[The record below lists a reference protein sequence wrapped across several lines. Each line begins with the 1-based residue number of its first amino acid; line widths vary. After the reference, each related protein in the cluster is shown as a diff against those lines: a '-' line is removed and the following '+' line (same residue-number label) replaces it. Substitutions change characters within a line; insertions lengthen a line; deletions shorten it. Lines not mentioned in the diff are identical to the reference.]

1 MPIITSPEAL
11 EISTN
16 SQVKIEE
23 ILDEIGGHIVRA
35 ANQGKTQISY
45 LYHGKVEVAR
55 KLSVTL
61 ALLGYHAVV
70 RTELGLITEHRID
83 IQWRQGMNH
92 RFNPQQPGQ
101 PPVNPQQPGQPQNPQ
116 TGLTEEQVKKIV
128 TDSIAAVKAEL
139 IEAIV
144 ESVKPQIPGGKSAYE
159 IAKEKGFHGDETA
172 WLESLKGQPGAPG
185 APGKSAYEIAKAKG
199 YHDDERTWLTEL
211 KGERGQVGPQGPA
224 GPTGPQGPAGQPGT
238 PGQPGATGI
247 KGDNGL
253 PANIARIVVRAIG
266 KNEEPTASVE
276 QLPGNENK
284 YQISMDL
291 PLKD

>member
-55 KLSVTL
+55 KITVTL

-92 RFNPQQPGQ
+92 RFNPQHPSQ
-101 PPVNPQQPGQPQNPQ
+101 PPVNPQQPGQPQPQ

-139 IEAIV
+139 IETIV

-172 WLESLKGQPGAPG
+172 WLESLKGHPGTPG
-185 APGKSAYEIAKAKG
+185 APGKSAYEIAKSKG
-199 YHDDERTWLTEL
+199 YPDDERTWLTEL
-211 KGERGQVGPQGPA
+211 KGERGQA
-224 GPTGPQGPAGQPGT
+224 GPQGPAGQTGA
-238 PGQPGATGI
+238 PGQPGATGV

>member
-1 MPIITSPEAL
+1 MPILTSPEAL

-92 RFNPQQPGQ
+92 RFNPQHPSQ
-101 PPVNPQQPGQPQNPQ
+101 PPVNPQQPGQPQQPQ
-116 TGLTEEQVKKIV
+116 AGLTEEQVKKIV
-128 TDSIAAVKAEL
+128 TDSIAAVKTEL
-139 IEAIV
+139 IESIV
-144 ESVKPQIPGGKSAYE
+144 ESVKQQIHNGKSAYE
-159 IAKEKGFHGDETA
+159 IAKEKGFQGDETA
-172 WLESLKGQPGAPG
+172 WLESLRGQPGPQG
-185 APGKSAYEIAKAKG
+185 REGKSAYEVAKAKG
-199 YHDDERTWLTEL
+199 YPDDERTWLTEL

-224 GPTGPQGPAGQPGT
+224 GPTGPQGPAGQPG
-238 PGQPGATGI
+238 QPGATGV

-253 PANIARIVVRAIG
+253 PASIQKVTVRAIG
-266 KNEEPTASVE
+266 KTEEPSANV
-276 QLPGNENK
+276 QLLPGNENK
-284 YQISMDL
+284 YQINLDL

>member
-92 RFNPQQPGQ
+92 RFNPQHPSQ

-128 TDSIAAVKAEL
+128 TDSITAVKTEL
-139 IEAIV
+139 IESIV
-144 ESVKPQIPGGKSAYE
+144 ESVKQQIHNGKSAYE

-172 WLESLKGQPGAPG
+172 WLESLKGQPG
-185 APGKSAYEIAKAKG
+185 
-199 YHDDERTWLTEL
+199 
-211 KGERGQVGPQGPA
+211 
-224 GPTGPQGPAGQPGT
+224 PAGQ
-238 PGQPGATGI
+238 PGQPGATGV

-253 PANIARIVVRAIG
+253 PANIASIVVRAIG

-284 YQISMDL
+284 YKISMDL

>member
-92 RFNPQQPGQ
+92 RFNPQHPSQ
-101 PPVNPQQPGQPQNPQ
+101 PPVNPQQPGQPQPQ

-172 WLESLKGQPGAPG
+172 WLESLKGQPGPQG
-185 APGKSAYEIAKAKG
+185 REGKSAYEIAKAKG
-199 YHDDERTWLTEL
+199 YPDDERTWLTEL

-224 GPTGPQGPAGQPGT
+224 GPTGPQGPAGQPG
-238 PGQPGATGI
+238 QPGATGI

-253 PANIARIVVRAIG
+253 PASIHKVTVRAIG
-266 KNEEPTASVE
+266 KTEEPSANV
-276 QLPGNENK
+276 QLLPGNENK
-284 YQISMDL
+284 YQINLDL

>member
-92 RFNPQQPGQ
+92 RFNPQHPSQ
-101 PPVNPQQPGQPQNPQ
+101 PPVNPQQPGQPQPPQ
-116 TGLTEEQVKKIV
+116 SGLTEEQVKKIV
-128 TDSIAAVKAEL
+128 TDSIAAVKTEL
-139 IEAIV
+139 IESIV
-144 ESVKPQIPGGKSAYE
+144 ESVKQQIHNGKSAYE
-159 IAKEKGFHGDETA
+159 IAKEKGFQGDETA
-172 WLESLKGQPGAPG
+172 WLESLRGQPGPQG
-185 APGKSAYEIAKAKG
+185 REGKSAYEVAKAKG
-199 YHDDERTWLTEL
+199 YPDDERTWLTEL

-224 GPTGPQGPAGQPGT
+224 GQ

-253 PANIARIVVRAIG
+253 PASIHKVTVRAIG
-266 KNEEPTASVE
+266 KNEEPSANV
-276 QLPGNENK
+276 QLLPGNENK
-284 YQISMDL
+284 YQINLDL

>member
-92 RFNPQQPGQ
+92 RFNPQHPS
-101 PPVNPQQPGQPQNPQ
+101 QPQNPPQ
-116 TGLTEEQVKKIV
+116 SGLTEEQVKKIV
-128 TDSIAAVKAEL
+128 TDSIAAVKTEL
-139 IEAIV
+139 IESIV
-144 ESVKPQIPGGKSAYE
+144 ESVKQQIHNGKSAYE
-159 IAKEKGFHGDETA
+159 IAKEKGFQGDETA
-172 WLESLKGQPGAPG
+172 WLESLKGQPGPQG
-185 APGKSAYEIAKAKG
+185 REGKSAYEVAKAKG
-199 YHDDERTWLTEL
+199 YPDDERTWLTEL
-211 KGERGQVGPQGPA
+211 KGERGPAGPQGIQGPA
-224 GPTGPQGPAGQPGT
+224 GPTGPQGPAGQPG
-238 PGQPGATGI
+238 QPGATGV

-253 PANIARIVVRAIG
+253 NAVIQQIAVKAIS
-266 KNEEPTASVE
+266 KTE
-276 QLPGNENK
+276 QAAARSELLPGNENK
-284 YQISMDL
+284 YKLEFDL
-291 PLKD
+291 PIKD

>member
-55 KLSVTL
+55 KLTVTL

-92 RFNPQQPGQ
+92 RFNPQQPSQ
-101 PPVNPQQPGQPQNPQ
+101 PPVNPQQPGQPQNPPS
-116 TGLTEEQVKKIV
+116 GLSEEQVKKIV
-128 TDSIAAVKAEL
+128 TDSIAAVKTEL
-139 IEAIV
+139 IESIV
-144 ESVKPQIPGGKSAYE
+144 ESVKQQIHNGKSAYE
-159 IAKEKGFHGDETA
+159 IAKEKGFQGDETA
-172 WLESLKGQPGAPG
+172 WLESLKGQPGPQG
-185 APGKSAYEIAKAKG
+185 REGKSAYEIAKAKG
-199 YHDDERTWLTEL
+199 YPDDERTWLTEL
-211 KGERGQVGPQGPA
+211 KGERGPIGPQGIQGPA
-224 GPTGPQGPAGQPGT
+224 GPTGPQGPAGQPG
-238 PGQPGATGI
+238 QPGATGI

-253 PANIARIVVRAIG
+253 PASIHKVTVRAIG
-266 KNEEPTASVE
+266 KTEEPSANV
-276 QLPGNENK
+276 QLLPGNENK
-284 YQISMDL
+284 YQINLDL

>member
-55 KLSVTL
+55 KITVTL

-128 TDSIAAVKAEL
+128 TDSIAAVKTEL
-139 IEAIV
+139 IESIV
-144 ESVKPQIPGGKSAYE
+144 ESVKQQIHNGKSAYE

-172 WLESLKGQPGAPG
+172 WLESLKGQPGPQG
-185 APGKSAYEIAKAKG
+185 REGKSAYEVAKAKG
-199 YHDDERTWLTEL
+199 YPDDERTWLTEL
-211 KGERGQVGPQGPA
+211 KG
-224 GPTGPQGPAGQPGT
+224 
-238 PGQPGATGI
+238 
-247 KGDNGL
+247 DNGL
-253 PANIARIVVRAIG
+253 PASIQKVTVRAIG
-266 KNEEPTASVE
+266 KTEEPSANV
-276 QLPGNENK
+276 QLLPGNENK
-284 YQISMDL
+284 YQINLDL

>member
-92 RFNPQQPGQ
+92 RFNPQHPSQ

-116 TGLTEEQVKKIV
+116 QSGLTEEQVKKIV
-128 TDSIAAVKAEL
+128 TDSIAAVKTEL
-139 IEAIV
+139 IESIV
-144 ESVKPQIPGGKSAYE
+144 ESVKQQIHNGKSAYE

-172 WLESLKGQPGAPG
+172 WL
-185 APGKSAYEIAKAKG
+185 
-199 YHDDERTWLTEL
+199 
-211 KGERGQVGPQGPA
+211 
-224 GPTGPQGPAGQPGT
+224 
-238 PGQPGATGI
+238 
-247 KGDNGL
+247 
-253 PANIARIVVRAIG
+253 
-266 KNEEPTASVE
+266 
-276 QLPGNENK
+276 
-284 YQISMDL
+284 
-291 PLKD
+291 

>member
-92 RFNPQQPGQ
+92 RFNPQQHGQ

-128 TDSIAAVKAEL
+128 TDSIAAVKTEL
-139 IEAIV
+139 IESIV
-144 ESVKPQIPGGKSAYE
+144 ESVKQQVHNGKSAYE
-159 IAKEKGFHGDETA
+159 IAKEKGFHGDEAA
-172 WLESLKGQPGAPG
+172 WLESLKGQPGPQG
-185 APGKSAYEIAKAKG
+185 REGKSAYEVAKAKG
-199 YHDDERTWLTEL
+199 YPDDERTWLTEL
-211 KGERGQVGPQGPA
+211 KGERGPIGPQGIQGPV
-224 GPTGPQGPAGQPGT
+224 GPTGPQGPAGQ

-253 PANIARIVVRAIG
+253 NAVIQQITVKAINKTEQAAARS
-266 KNEEPTASVE
+266 EL
-276 QLPGNENK
+276 LPGNENK
-284 YQISMDL
+284 YKLEFDL
-291 PLKD
+291 PIKD

>member
-92 RFNPQQPGQ
+92 RFNPQHPSQ

-116 TGLTEEQVKKIV
+116 PPQAGLTEEQVKKIV
-128 TDSIAAVKAEL
+128 NDSIAAVKTEL
-139 IEAIV
+139 IESIV
-144 ESVKPQIPGGKSAYE
+144 ESVKQQVHNGKSAYE
-159 IAKEKGFHGDETA
+159 IAKEKGFQGDETA
-172 WLESLKGQPGAPG
+172 WLESLKGQPGPQG
-185 APGKSAYEIAKAKG
+185 REGKSAYEVAKAKG
-199 YHDDERTWLTEL
+199 YPDDERTWLTEL
-211 KGERGQVGPQGPA
+211 KGERGQAGPQGPA
-224 GPTGPQGPAGQPGT
+224 GPTGPQGPAGQPG
-238 PGQPGATGI
+238 QPGATGV

-253 PANIARIVVRAIG
+253 PASIHKVTVRAIG
-266 KNEEPTASVE
+266 KNEEPAASVE

-284 YQISMDL
+284 YQINLDL

>member
-23 ILDEIGGHIVRA
+23 ILDEIGSHIVRA

-55 KLSVTL
+55 KITVTL

-70 RTELGLITEHRID
+70 RTELGLITEHRIE

-101 PPVNPQQPGQPQNPQ
+101 PPVNPQQPGQPQQP
-116 TGLTEEQVKKIV
+116 GLTEEQVKKIV
-128 TDSIAAVKAEL
+128 TDSIAAVKTEL
-139 IEAIV
+139 IESIV
-144 ESVKPQIPGGKSAYE
+144 ESVKQQIHNGKSAYE
-159 IAKEKGFHGDETA
+159 IAKEKGFQGDETA
-172 WLESLKGQPGAPG
+172 WLESLKGAQGP
-185 APGKSAYEIAKAKG
+185 
-199 YHDDERTWLTEL
+199 
-211 KGERGQVGPQGPA
+211 VGPQGIP
-224 GPTGPQGPAGQPGT
+224 GPTGPQGPAGQ

-266 KNEEPTASVE
+266 KNEEPSASVE

>member
-92 RFNPQQPGQ
+92 RFNPQHPSQ
-101 PPVNPQQPGQPQNPQ
+101 PPVNPQQPGQPQPQ

-144 ESVKPQIPGGKSAYE
+144 ESVKQQIHNGKSAYE
-159 IAKEKGFHGDETA
+159 IAKEKGFQGDETA
-172 WLESLKGQPGAPG
+172 WLESLKGQPGPQG
-185 APGKSAYEIAKAKG
+185 REGKSAYEVAKAKG
-199 YHDDERTWLTEL
+199 YPDDERTWLTEL

-224 GPTGPQGPAGQPGT
+224 GPTGPQGPTGQ

-253 PANIARIVVRAIG
+253 PASIQKVTVRAIG
-266 KNEEPTASVE
+266 KNEEPAASVE

>member
-92 RFNPQQPGQ
+92 RFNPQHPGQ

-172 WLESLKGQPGAPG
+172 WLESLKGQPG
-185 APGKSAYEIAKAKG
+185 
-199 YHDDERTWLTEL
+199 
-211 KGERGQVGPQGPA
+211 
-224 GPTGPQGPAGQPGT
+224 T
-238 PGQPGATGI
+238 PGQPGATGV

-253 PANIARIVVRAIG
+253 PANIARIVIRAIG

>member
-116 TGLTEEQVKKIV
+116 KSGLTEEQVKKIV
-128 TDSIAAVKAEL
+128 TDSIAAVKTEL
-139 IEAIV
+139 IESIV
-144 ESVKPQIPGGKSAYE
+144 ESVKQQIHNGKSAYE

-172 WLESLKGQPGAPG
+172 WLESLKGQPGPQG
-185 APGKSAYEIAKAKG
+185 REGKSAYEVAKAKG
-199 YHDDERTWLTEL
+199 YPDDERTWLTEL

-224 GPTGPQGPAGQPGT
+224 GPTGPQGPAGQPG
-238 PGQPGATGI
+238 QPGATGV

-253 PANIARIVVRAIG
+253 NAVIQQIAVKAIS
-266 KNEEPTASVE
+266 KTE
-276 QLPGNENK
+276 QAAARSELLPGNENK
-284 YQISMDL
+284 YKLEFDL
-291 PLKD
+291 PIKD

>member
-55 KLSVTL
+55 KITVTL

-101 PPVNPQQPGQPQNPQ
+101 PQNPQQPQA
-116 TGLTEEQVKKIV
+116 GLTEEQVKKIV
-128 TDSIAAVKAEL
+128 TDSIAAVKTEL
-139 IEAIV
+139 IESIV
-144 ESVKPQIPGGKSAYE
+144 ESVKQQIHNGKSAYE
-159 IAKEKGFHGDETA
+159 IAKEKGFQGDETA
-172 WLESLKGQPGAPG
+172 WLESLKGQPGPQG
-185 APGKSAYEIAKAKG
+185 REGKSAYEVAKAKG
-199 YHDDERTWLTEL
+199 YPDDERTWLTEL
-211 KGERGQVGPQGPA
+211 KGAQGPIGPQGIPGPQGPA
-224 GPTGPQGPAGQPGT
+224 GPT
-238 PGQPGATGI
+238 GQPGATGI

-253 PANIARIVVRAIG
+253 PANIARIVIRAIG

>member
-23 ILDEIGGHIVRA
+23 ILDEIGGNIVRA

-55 KLSVTL
+55 KITVTL

-70 RTELGLITEHRID
+70 RTELGLITEHRIE

-92 RFNPQQPGQ
+92 RFNPQNPSQ
-101 PPVNPQQPGQPQNPQ
+101 PPVNPQHPGQPPQ
-116 TGLTEEQVKKIV
+116 AGLTEEQVKKIV
-128 TDSIAAVKAEL
+128 TDSIAAVKTEL
-139 IEAIV
+139 IESIV
-144 ESVKPQIPGGKSAYE
+144 ENVKQQIHNGKSAYE
-159 IAKEKGFHGDETA
+159 IAKEKGFQGDETA
-172 WLESLKGQPGAPG
+172 WLESLKGQPGPQG
-185 APGKSAYEIAKAKG
+185 REGKSAYEVAKAKG
-199 YHDDERTWLTEL
+199 YPDDERTWLAEL
-211 KGERGQVGPQGPA
+211 KGTQGPVGPQGIP
-224 GPTGPQGPAGQPGT
+224 GPTGPQGPAGQ

-253 PANIARIVVRAIG
+253 PANIQRIVVRAIG
-266 KNEEPTASVE
+266 KNEEPSATVE

>member
-92 RFNPQQPGQ
+92 RFNPQHPSQ

-128 TDSIAAVKAEL
+128 TDSISAVKTEL
-139 IEAIV
+139 IESIV
-144 ESVKPQIPGGKSAYE
+144 ESVKQQIHNGKSAYE
-159 IAKEKGFHGDETA
+159 IAKEKGFRGDETA
-172 WLESLKGQPGAPG
+172 WLESLKGQPGPQG
-185 APGKSAYEIAKAKG
+185 REGKSAYEVAKAKG
-199 YHDDERTWLTEL
+199 YPDDERTWLTEL

-224 GPTGPQGPAGQPGT
+224 GPTGPQGPAGQPG
-238 PGQPGATGI
+238 QPGATGV

-253 PANIARIVVRAIG
+253 PASIHKVTVRAIG
-266 KNEEPTASVE
+266 KNEEPAASVE

-284 YQISMDL
+284 YQINLDL

>member
-92 RFNPQQPGQ
+92 RFNPQHPSQ
-101 PPVNPQQPGQPQNPQ
+101 PPVNPQQPGQPQPQ

-144 ESVKPQIPGGKSAYE
+144 ESVKQQIHNGKSAYE
-159 IAKEKGFHGDETA
+159 IAKEKGFQGDETA
-172 WLESLKGQPGAPG
+172 WLESLKGQA
-185 APGKSAYEIAKAKG
+185 
-199 YHDDERTWLTEL
+199 
-211 KGERGQVGPQGPA
+211 GPQGPA
-224 GPTGPQGPAGQPGT
+224 GPTGPQGPAGQPG
-238 PGQPGATGI
+238 QPGATGV

-253 PANIARIVVRAIG
+253 PANIARIVIRAIG

>member
-45 LYHGKVEVAR
+45 LYQGKVEVAR

-92 RFNPQQPGQ
+92 RFNPQHPGQ

-159 IAKEKGFHGDETA
+159 IAKEKGFQGDETA
-172 WLESLKGQPGAPG
+172 WLESLKGQPGPQG
-185 APGKSAYEIAKAKG
+185 REGKSAYEVAKAKG
-199 YHDDERTWLTEL
+199 YPDDERTWLTEL
-211 KGERGQVGPQGPA
+211 KGERGPA
-224 GPTGPQGPAGQPGT
+224 GPTGPQGPAGQPG
-238 PGQPGATGI
+238 QPGATGV

-253 PANIARIVVRAIG
+253 NAVIQQIAVKAIN
-266 KNEEPTASVE
+266 KTE
-276 QLPGNENK
+276 QAAARSELLPGNENK
-284 YQISMDL
+284 YKLEFDL
-291 PLKD
+291 PIKD

>member
-92 RFNPQQPGQ
+92 RFNPQHPSQ
-101 PPVNPQQPGQPQNPQ
+101 PPVNPQQPGQPQPQ

-144 ESVKPQIPGGKSAYE
+144 ESVKQQIHNGKSAYE
-159 IAKEKGFHGDETA
+159 IAKEKGFQGDETA
-172 WLESLKGQPGAPG
+172 WLESLKGQPGPQG
-185 APGKSAYEIAKAKG
+185 REGKSAYEVAKAKG
-199 YHDDERTWLTEL
+199 YPDDERTWLTEL

-224 GPTGPQGPAGQPGT
+224 GQ
-238 PGQPGATGI
+238 PGQPGATGV

-253 PANIARIVVRAIG
+253 PASIHKVTVRAIG
-266 KNEEPTASVE
+266 KTEEPSANV
-276 QLPGNENK
+276 QLLPGNENK
-284 YQISMDL
+284 YQINLDL